1 MKLSDQLQNVITPII
16 PTGFSHVFHQYTIR
30 VPKHRDSFADKL
42 SKAGVG
48 NSVYYPTQVHKL
60 PSFNCSLS
68 LPQTQLATE
77 TVLSLPVHPSLTSRD
92 LKRVINAVN
101 SLIKEINA

>member
-1 MKLSDQLQNVITPII
+1 MTLSSQLQNVII
-16 PTGFSHVFHQYTIR
+16 PVIPSGFSHVFHQYTIR
-30 VPKHRDSFADKL
+30 VPKNRDTFSDKL

-60 PSFNCSLS
+60 PSFNSSLS

-77 TVLSLPVHPSLTSRD
+77 SVLSLPVHPSLSKRD
-92 LKRVINAVN
+92 LKRVANTVN
-101 SLIKEINA
+101 SLMGQA

>member
-1 MKLSDQLQNVITPII
+1 MTLSSQLQNVITPFT

-30 VPKHRDSFADKL
+30 VPKNRDTFACKL
-42 SKAGVG
+42 SKAGIG
-48 NSVYYPTQVHKL
+48 NSVYYPTQVHKF
-60 PSFNCSLS
+60 PSFNSSLS

-77 TVLSLPVHPSLTSRD
+77 TVLSLPVHPSLTGRD
-92 LKRVINAVN
+92 LKRIINTVN